1 MRTLRFI
8 SFVSI
13 IIGAIAFAQEPN
25 VVWQK
30 TYGGNMGDKGYSIQ
44 ATQDGGFIIAGSTYS
59 FGAGNTDIYLIKTD
73 AFGNVEW
80 QRTFGGANYDEA
92 WSVIQTSDLGYVVT
106 GSYDKY
112 GAGDIYLIK
121 IAQNGN
127 PQWVKE
133 INLGFQEWGQSVIE
147 TADGGFAIVGGQ
159 VGPDPGQVLLV
170 KADNLGNVTWTK
182 TYGLTNQIDCGFCIQ
197 QVYENYEYKFVI
209 AGLVYNP
216 NTTSRDVWLLKTDEY
231 GNLLWEKRFGYNDSD
246 DGKYVTKTN
255 DQGYI
260 LCGTVRYAGAIF
272 LWLIKTDVQGNL
284 VWEKKL
290 RPTTTSAA
298 RGYIVKQ
305 TGDGGYIA
313 VGEAMLTTNWDV
325 YIVKV
330 NSRGNIEWQK
340 TIDYGNNYDDHGYS
354 LDIIANNEYII
365 AGATFL
371 NPYGPPY
378 YDLYLVKLGPM
389 LNDTDD
395 PLSLAYNGNRH
406 LVREPNTERLHLV
419 YTRLDSVIYQYSSDG
434 GINWTAPLAI
444 GEGKFPA
451 ITLSSSNLPSVT
463 WTDDIGGLWYKR
475 KINLTQW
482 SVIYHLY
489 DPWAYWQA
497 RLNSPPSIAITPHTT
512 GDSVHILCTMHS
524 PANGP
529 INWVGEYAFRIDQP
543 LSGSF
548 SEIEGG
554 AGATA
559 GPIRYNPSIA
569 RSSIDNS
576 LHAVWQ
582 RADTIC
588 YATREIGQNWQNWG
602 PRFEQDGL
610 RSAHPFVECYGDM
623 VYVVWEH
630 KVTPWLM
637 EDVYKGWTRSDI
649 QPPNFYWDNLS
660 RTPNTPSRYPV
671 NASGLF
677 TVFQD
682 SPYPPING
690 PEVYYK
696 VHPEDEPFNISQ
708 TIPGSYYPQSVAR
721 FVGTRTYLYTA
732 WQDGDNVPYEIKFK
746 KLQYIPMELP
756 APVYLT
762 SINGNEIP
770 SPYLVARDSFI
781 SNWQIPVD
789 IGYQTITYR
798 FPLEPGYRY
807 KIKAVAYH
815 ETSGQWREWVKIDG
829 KLKHLIKYNAYEPES
844 LQFWIPPAFYKD
856 GKIDVVFERIS
867 GDFATAG
874 SIYIYQYEYEEEA
887 TELASGPMAQESH
900 TLNNIGLAI
909 FPNPFRDK
917 LNIRY
922 TISDAGQGFS
932 LAIKIYDVSGGL
944 IKQFNNPSE
953 KIIWDGRDEYGRK
966 VTPGVYFLKVDNPDT
981 KQTFTHKLIK
991 LE

>member
-1 MRTLRFI
+1 MRAI
-8 SFVSI
+8 SI
-13 IIGAIAFAQEPN
+13 ILSIIWTVIYAYGNEFPICIANGAQSNPAIAFDGTNFLVVWRDGRNGLYDIYGTRITPQGQVLDPQGIPISTAPN
-25 VVWQK
+25 YQLAPKVAYGSNEYLVVWQDRRNSAD
-30 TYGGNMGDKGYSIQ
+30 YP
-44 ATQDGGFIIAGSTYS
+44 
-59 FGAGNTDIYLIKTD
+59 DIYGARVTPDGIVLDPDGIPIFVAALEQGGPEVCFDGTKFLVACDYRYSTLNHYIKGIIVAPD
-73 AFGNVEW
+73 GSIIN
-80 QRTFGGANYDEA
+80 TF
-92 WSVIQTSDLGYVVT
+92 WIS
-106 GSYDKY
+106 
-112 GAGDIYLIK
+112 
-121 IAQNGN
+121 
-127 PQWVKE
+127 P
-133 INLGFQEWGQSVIE
+133 
-147 TADGGFAIVGGQ
+147 
-159 VGPDPGQVLLV
+159 
-170 KADNLGNVTWTK
+170 
-182 TYGLTNQIDCGFCIQ
+182 
-197 QVYENYEYKFVI
+197 
-209 AGLVYNP
+209 
-216 NTTSRDVWLLKTDEY
+216 
-231 GNLLWEKRFGYNDSD
+231 SD
-246 DGKYVTKTN
+246 DDN
-255 DQGYI
+255 DHYFPAIWG
-260 LCGTVRYAGAIF
+260 GTSG
-272 LWLIKTDVQGNL
+272 
-284 VWEKKL
+284 
-290 RPTTTSAA
+290 
-298 RGYIVKQ
+298 
-305 TGDGGYIA
+305 
-313 VGEAMLTTNWDV
+313 WDV
-325 YIVKV
+325 YWIINDDGILHRWIDESGSQGPISIFFDYLGYWVQHPAV
-330 NSRGNIEWQK
+330 SECNGRRLVVWQ
-340 TIDYGNNYDDHGYS
+340 S
-354 LDIIANNEYII
+354 
-365 AGATFL
+365 L
-371 NPYGPPY
+371 NPISSVDIYGKFVGGEYFPISTAPASQLHPEIATGNAEFLVVWQDWRLQDIY
-378 YDLYLVKLGPM
+378 GARVSPDGNVLEQDGAPICIAPDEQCAPVVGFAEGHYLVVWQDHRNGQWDIYGTLIKKPGILT
-389 LNDTDD
+389 ND
-395 PLSLAYNGNRH
+395 PLALAYNGNRH
-406 LVREPNTERLHLV
+406 LVRKPNSTELHLV
-419 YTRLDSVIYQYSSDG
+419 YTDSGYVVYCY
-434 GINWTAPLAI
+434 TPYHLAWSKDTII
-444 GEGKFPA
+444 GQGKFPA
-451 ITLSSSNLPSVT
+451 IALSSDGFPSIC
-463 WTDDIGGLWYKR
+463 WTDDEGGLWYKR
-475 KINLTQW
+475 KVSANQW
-482 SVIYHLY
+482 SDIYHLY
-489 DPWAYWQA
+489 DPWGYWQA